1 VYAAQE
7 FTMGNRQMT
16 RGEKRATAALHY
28 ARGADGIYLFN
39 YFVAWDGGI
48 DPDAEVLGELIDPSL
63 LALKDKQYSLAPAWF
78 PVPGVSLTSQ
88 LPLALR
94 NAQLETVLLDVQ
106 ETVTPRQLVLR
117 IECKEDM
124 DPDELKVMFNGREL
138 PEGHRPAS
146 PQIFP
151 EKVVRQLPDVKK
163 TVEFAVDPAWLVA
176 TNRIGIHAQ
185 KEMTVEYVYLGVVH

>member
-1 VYAAQE
+1 
-7 FTMGNRQMT
+7 
-16 RGEKRATAALHY
+16 LHY

-48 DPDAEVLGELIDPSL
+48 DPDTEVLRELIDPSL
-63 LALKDKQYSLAPAWF
+63 LEHKDKQYALAPAWF

-94 NAQLETVLLDVQ
+94 KAQLETVLLEVV
-106 ETVTPRQLVLR
+106 EPALPRQLVLR

-124 DPDELKVMFNGREL
+124 EPEDVRIMFNDRQL
-138 PEGHRPAS
+138 PDGHMPAS

-151 EKVVRQLPDVKK
+151 EKVIRLLPDVKN
-163 TVEFAVDPAWLVA
+163 TVEFVVDPAWLRP

-185 KEMTVEYVYLGVVH
+185 KAMTVEYVYLGVMH